1 MHVSQSVPWQ
11 LKIAAKL
18 VLARIPL
25 SYRFWKRAGLFNLGG
40 MERPEYALSVFRRHF
55 DAANFA
61 RKRGNFVG
69 LELGP
74 GDSLF
79 SALIA
84 RTFGASRT
92 YLVDIGPFMCPD
104 VTFYRHM
111 EFHLREMGLQ
121 PPSLANCSTLN
132 DVISACSAEYLT
144 EGLGS
149 LRKLPSGSVDF
160 VWSHAVLQHVRRSEF
175 LPTLLE
181 LRRIQCSEGVGSHSV
196 SISDILGGKLNDLRF
211 SRRIWESS
219 LMANSGFYT
228 IAFDTGNSCDSSE
241 WLVLIRNC
249 DAWRAGRSYRP
260 RGEEWLRNLRCSPK
274 KNCESLALM
283 CYSAEDAVWNQLS
296 GRMLKSK
303 SRFLDC
309 AR

>member
-1 MHVSQSVPWQ
+1 
-11 LKIAAKL
+11 
-18 VLARIPL
+18 
-25 SYRFWKRAGLFNLGG
+25 
-40 MERPEYALSVFRRHF
+40 
-55 DAANFA
+55 
-61 RKRGNFVG
+61 
-69 LELGP
+69 
-74 GDSLF
+74 
-79 SALIA
+79 
-84 RTFGASRT
+84 
-92 YLVDIGPFMCPD
+92 MCPD
-104 VTFYRHM
+104 VTFYRRM

-160 VWSHAVLQHVRRSEF
+160 VWCHAVLQHVRRSEF

-181 LRRIQCSEGVGSHSV
+181 LRRIQRYEGVGSHCV
-196 SISDILGGKLNDLRF
+196 SISDILGGKLARWQKLP
-211 SRRIWESS
+211 
-219 LMANSGFYT
+219 T
-228 IAFDTGNSCDSSE
+228 
-241 WLVLIRNC
+241 
-249 DAWRAGRSYRP
+249 
-260 RGEEWLRNLRCSPK
+260 RGEEWLRNLRCSLK

-283 CYSAEDAVWNQLS
+283 CYSAEDVVWNQLS

>member
-1 MHVSQSVPWQ
+1 MHISQSIPWQ

-25 SYRFWKRAGLFNLGG
+25 SYRLWKRAGVFNLGG
-40 MERPEYALSVFRRHF
+40 MERPEYALRVFRRHF

-61 RKRGNFVG
+61 RKQGNFVG

-84 RTFGASRT
+84 RSFGASRT
-92 YLVDIGPFMCPD
+92 YLVDVGPFVCPD
-104 VTFYRHM
+104 VTFYRQM
-111 EFHLREMGLQ
+111 EFHLRELGLQ
-121 PPSLANCSTLN
+121 PPSLANCSTLS

-149 LRKLPSGSVDF
+149 LRKLPSKSVDF

-181 LRRIQCSEGVGSHSV
+181 LRRIQRSEGVGSHCV

-228 IAFDTGNSCDSSE
+228 NRLRYGELLRLFQVAGFD
-241 WLVLIRNC
+241 
-249 DAWRAGRSYRP
+249 P
-260 RGEEWLRNLRCSPK
+260 KLRCV
-274 KNCESLALM
+274 AH
-283 CYSAEDAVWNQLS
+283 
-296 GRMLKSK
+296 
-303 SRFLDC
+303 
-309 AR
+309 

>member
-1 MHVSQSVPWQ
+1 MHISQSIPWQ

-25 SYRFWKRAGLFNLGG
+25 SYRLWKRAGVFNLGG
-40 MERPEYALSVFRRHF
+40 MERPEYALRVFRRHF

-61 RKRGNFVG
+61 RKQGNFVG

-84 RTFGASRT
+84 RSFGASRT
-92 YLVDIGPFMCPD
+92 YLVDVGPFMCPD
-104 VTFYRHM
+104 VTFYRQM
-111 EFHLREMGLQ
+111 EFHLRELGLQ
-121 PPSLANCSTLN
+121 PPSLANCSTLS

-149 LRKLPSGSVDF
+149 LRKLPSESVDF

-181 LRRIQCSEGVGSHSV
+181 LRRIQRSEGVGSHCV

-228 IAFDTGNSCDSSE
+228 NRLRYGELLRLFRVAGFD
-241 WLVLIRNC
+241 
-249 DAWRAGRSYRP
+249 P
-260 RGEEWLRNLRCSPK
+260 KLRCVARCQKLPTPRRRMAQ
-274 KNCESLALM
+274 EFAMLPEEELL
-283 CYSAEDAVWNQLS
+283 VS
-296 GRMLKSK
+296 GFDVLLR
-303 SRFLDC
+303 
-309 AR
+309 

>member
-55 DAANFA
+55 DAANFG

-84 RTFGASRT
+84 RSFGASRT
-92 YLVDIGPFMCPD
+92 YLVDVGPFMCPD
-104 VTFYRHM
+104 VTFYRQM
-111 EFHLREMGLQ
+111 EFHLRELGLQ

-160 VWSHAVLQHVRRSEF
+160 VGLMRF
-175 LPTLLE
+175 CNT
-181 LRRIQCSEGVGSHSV
+181 C
-196 SISDILGGKLNDLRF
+196 GG
-211 SRRIWESS
+211 
-219 LMANSGFYT
+219 ANF
-228 IAFDTGNSCDSSE
+228 C
-241 WLVLIRNC
+241 
-249 DAWRAGRSYRP
+249 
-260 RGEEWLRNLRCSPK
+260 LRCWNCAASSVQKVSVRTVSPSPTSWA
-274 KNCESLALM
+274 ES
-283 CYSAEDAVWNQLS
+283 
-296 GRMLKSK
+296 
-303 SRFLDC
+303 
-309 AR
+309 